1 MRRAVP
7 GVQVRSL
14 PPAFHILHPEQ
25 SVTILESPAKIEIA
39 ALLPATLRDDFPIL
53 QQTVHGDRPL
63 VFLDNAAST
72 QRPRQVIEVLRRVYE
87 RDYANVHR
95 GIHTL
100 SERSTEQYEEAR
112 EKVREF
118 IGAEHARE
126 IIFTPGTT
134 AGINL
139 VARSWGDVNVKPGDE
154 ILVTTMEHH
163 SNLVPWQQLAE
174 RNSAVLRHIP
184 ITDDGL
190 LVLDALDTLLT
201 NRTKIVAVAS
211 VSNVLGTI
219 NPIRQ
224 ITRRAHAAGA
234 VVLVDAAQSVPHL
247 PTNVRELGADF
258 LAFSGH
264 KMLAPSGI
272 GVLYGREELL
282 DAMPPFLGGGSM
294 IDRVWDDRFTS
305 AELPAK
311 FEAGTPPI
319 APAIARGAAID
330 YINLIGVEKIAA
342 HEHELARYAYDRL
355 REIDG
360 LRILGPTP
368 KHRAGLV
375 SFTLEQPHAHDIA
388 QLLDQQGIAVRAG
401 HHCTWPL
408 HDRLGITA
416 STRAS
421 FYLYNTPAEVE
432 LLVETVAKIRD
443 RFRPQG
449 RKRKRT

>member
-1 MRRAVP
+1 MLELKSPHVD
-7 GVQVRSL
+7 RS
-14 PPAFHILHPEQ
+14 
-25 SVTILESPAKIEIA
+25 K
-39 ALLPATLRDDFPIL
+39 LLPAALRQDFPIL

-72 QRPRQVIEVLRRVYE
+72 QRPRQVIDVLRRVYE
-87 RDYANVHR
+87 HDYANVHR

-100 SERSTEQYEEAR
+100 SERSTEQYELAR
-112 EKVREF
+112 EKAREF
-118 IGAEHARE
+118 IGARSDKE
-126 IIFTPGTT
+126 IIFTSGTT

-139 VARSWGDVNVKPGDE
+139 VARSWGEANVKAGDE

-163 SNLVPWQQLAE
+163 SNLVPWHQLTE
-174 RNSAVLRHIP
+174 RTGAVLKHIP

-190 LVLDALDTLLT
+190 LILDELDSLLT
-201 NRTKIVAVAS
+201 DRTKIVAVAS

-219 NPIRQ
+219 NPVAEIA
-224 ITRRAHAAGA
+224 RRAHAAGA

-247 PTNVRELGADF
+247 STSVVELGADF

-264 KMLAPSGI
+264 KMLGPTGI

-294 IDRVWDDRFTS
+294 INRVWPDRFTS

-319 APAIARGAAID
+319 APAIALGAAID
-330 YINLIGVEKIAA
+330 YLKVIGIEAVAR
-342 HEHELARYAYDRL
+342 HEHELVRYAYERL

-360 LRILGPTP
+360 ISILGPP
-368 KHRAGLV
+368 PDHRAGLV
-375 SFTLEQPHAHDIA
+375 SFVLPQPHAHDVA

-408 HDRLGITA
+408 HDRLGIPA

-421 FYLYNTPAEVE
+421 FYLYNTPAEVD
-432 LLVETVAKIRD
+432 LLVEVVGRIRD

-449 RKRKRT
+449 RQRQRKQ

>member
-1 MRRAVP
+1 MDRFSTWSLGVGHWSFNFETMTQNAAFKELKPIAVDP
-7 GVQVRSL
+7 S
-14 PPAFHILHPEQ
+14 
-25 SVTILESPAKIEIA
+25 
-39 ALLPATLRDDFPIL
+39 ALLPASLRDDFPIL
-53 QQTVHGDRPL
+53 TQNVHGDHPL

-100 SERSTEQYEEAR
+100 SERATEQYEEAR
-112 EKVREF
+112 EKVRDF

-126 IIFTPGTT
+126 IIFTSGTT

-139 VARSWGDVNVKPGDE
+139 VARSWGDANLKRGDE
-154 ILVTTMEHH
+154 IVVTTMEHH
-163 SNLVPWQQLAE
+163 SNLVPWHQLAE
-174 RNSAVLRHIP
+174 RTGAAIRHIP

-190 LVLDALDTLLT
+190 LILDELDTLLT
-201 NRTKIVAVAS
+201 GRTKIVAVAS

-219 NPIRQ
+219 NPIKEVA
-224 ITRRAHAAGA
+224 RRAHAAGA

-247 PTNVRELGADF
+247 TTNVCEMGADF

-264 KMLAPSGI
+264 KMLAPTGI

-282 DAMPPFLGGGSM
+282 NAMPAFLGGGSM
-294 IDRVWDDRFTS
+294 INRVWPDRFTP

-319 APAIARGAAID
+319 APAIALGAAID
-330 YINLIGVEKIAA
+330 YLNAIGLENVAR
-342 HEHELARYAYDRL
+342 HEHELVRYAYERFGQ
-355 REIDG
+355 IDG
-360 LRILGPTP
+360 LHILGPTP
-368 KHRAGLV
+368 DHRAGLI
-375 SFTLEQPHAHDIA
+375 SFTLDQPHSHDIA
-388 QLLDQQGIAVRAG
+388 QLLNLQGIAVRAG

-408 HDRLGITA
+408 HDRLGISA

-421 FYLYNTPAEVE
+421 FYLYNTPAEVD
-432 LLVETVAKIRD
+432 LLVEVLTQIRD

-449 RKRKRT
+449 RKRKSG

>member
-1 MRRAVP
+1 MNSVSSVAKSSVP
-7 GVQVRSL
+7 QLG
-14 PPAFHILHPEQ
+14 A
-25 SVTILESPAKIEIA
+25 TIDTSK
-39 ALLPATLRDDFPIL
+39 LLPASLRDDFPIL
-53 QQTVHGDRPL
+53 EQVVHDNRPL

-100 SERSTEQYEEAR
+100 SERATEQYEEAR
-112 EKVREF
+112 EKARDF
-118 IGAEHARE
+118 IGAEHACE
-126 IIFTPGTT
+126 IVFTSGTT

-139 VARSWGDVNVKPGDE
+139 VARSWGEENVKRGDE

-174 RNSAVLRHIP
+174 RTGAVLKHIP

-190 LVLDALDTLLT
+190 LVLEGLDSLLT
-201 NRTKIVAVAS
+201 DRTKLVAVAS

-219 NPIRQ
+219 NPIKE
-224 ITRRAHAAGA
+224 IARRAHAAGA
-234 VVLVDAAQSVPHL
+234 LVLVDAAQSVPHYTTRVL
-247 PTNVRELGADF
+247 EMGADF

-264 KMLAPSGI
+264 KMLGPTGI
-272 GVLYGREELL
+272 GVLYGRQELL

-294 IDRVWDDRFTS
+294 IDRVWPDRFTP

-319 APAIARGAAID
+319 APAIALGAAID
-330 YINLIGVEKIAA
+330 YLNNIGLDKISR
-342 HEHELARYAYDRL
+342 HEHELTRYAYERL
-355 REIDG
+355 SQIDG
-360 LRILGPTP
+360 LHILGPGP
-368 KHRAGLV
+368 DQRAGLV
-375 SFTLEQPHAHDIA
+375 SFTLDQPHAHDIA
-388 QLLDQQGIAVRAG
+388 QLLDLQGIAVRAG

-408 HDRLGITA
+408 HDRLNISA

-421 FYLYNTPAEVE
+421 FYLYNTPGEVDV
-432 LLVETVAKIRD
+432 LVDVLAKIRD

-449 RKRKRT
+449 RKRKSV

>member
-1 MRRAVP
+1 MSATETLTESR
-7 GVQVRSL
+7 GK
-14 PPAFHILHPEQ
+14 PPAAIDP
-25 SVTILESPAKIEIA
+25 SK
-39 ALLPATLRDDFPIL
+39 LLPVTLREDFPIL

-118 IGAEHARE
+118 IGAQHLRE
-126 IIFTPGTT
+126 IIFTSGTT
-134 AGINL
+134 GSINL
-139 VARSWGDVNVKPGDE
+139 VARSWGDANVKAGDE

-163 SNLVPWQQLAE
+163 SNLVPWQQLAQ
-174 RNSAVLRHIP
+174 RTGAVIKHIP

-190 LVLDALDTLLT
+190 LVLDAMDSLLT
-201 NRTKIVAVAS
+201 DRTKIVAVAS

-219 NPIRQ
+219 NPVAQ
-224 ITRRAHAAGA
+224 IARRAHEAGA

-247 PTNVRELGADF
+247 STNVRQLGADF

-264 KMLAPSGI
+264 KLLGPTGI

-282 DAMPPFLGGGSM
+282 EAMPPFLGGGSM
-294 IDRVWDDRFTS
+294 INRVWPDRFTP

-319 APAIARGAAID
+319 APAIALGAAID
-330 YINLIGVEKIAA
+330 YLKLIGLDAVAR
-342 HEHELARYAYDRL
+342 HEHELVRYAYERL
-355 REIDG
+355 QEVEG
-360 LRILGPTP
+360 LSILGPAP
-368 KHRAGLV
+368 EHRAGLV
-375 SFTLEQPHAHDIA
+375 SFTLAQPHAHDVA
-388 QLLDQQGIAVRAG
+388 QLLDEQGIAVRAG

-408 HDRLGITA
+408 HDRLGIAA

-421 FYLYNTPAEVE
+421 FYLYNTPAEVD
-432 LLVETVAKIRD
+432 LLVDVVGRIRD
-443 RFRPQG
+443 RFRPRG
-449 RKRKRT
+449 RQRRRRSQ

>member
-1 MRRAVP
+1 M
-7 GVQVRSL
+7 
-14 PPAFHILHPEQ
+14 
-25 SVTILESPAKIEIA
+25 KIEAA
-39 ALLPATLRDDFPIL
+39 ALLPPTLRDDFPIL

-112 EKVREF
+112 EKVRDF

-139 VARSWGDVNVKPGDE
+139 VARSWGEANIKRGDE
-154 ILVTTMEHH
+154 ILVTIMEHH

-174 RNSAVLRHIP
+174 RTGAVIRHIP

-190 LVLDALDTLLT
+190 LILEELDTLLT
-201 NRTKIVAVAS
+201 DRTKIVAVAS

-219 NPIRQ
+219 NPIRK
-224 ITRRAHAAGA
+224 IADRAHAAGA
-234 VVLVDAAQSVPHL
+234 VMLVDAAQSVPHL

-272 GVLYGREELL
+272 GVLYGRAELL
-282 DAMPPFLGGGSM
+282 NAMPPFLGGGSM
-294 IDRVWDDRFTS
+294 IDRVWADHFTP

-319 APAIARGAAID
+319 APAIALGAAID
-330 YINLIGVEKIAA
+330 YLNLIGMEKIAR
-342 HEHELARYAYDRL
+342 HDHELARYAYERL
-355 REIDG
+355 CEIDG
-360 LRILGPTP
+360 LRILGPAP
-368 KHRAGLV
+368 DHRAGIV
-375 SFTLEQPHAHDIA
+375 SFTLPEPHPHDIA
-388 QLLDQQGIAVRAG
+388 QLLDEQGIAVRAG

-421 FYLYNTPAEVE
+421 FYLYNTPAEVD
-432 LLVETVAKIRD
+432 LLADVVATIRD

-449 RKRKRT
+449 RKRKRPT

>member
-1 MRRAVP
+1 M
-7 GVQVRSL
+7 
-14 PPAFHILHPEQ
+14 
-25 SVTILESPAKIEIA
+25 SVA
-39 ALLPATLRDDFPIL
+39 ALDLDRSKLLPQSLRDDFPIL

-72 QRPRQVIEVLRRVYE
+72 QRPRQVIDVLRRVYE

-112 EKVREF
+112 EKARAF
-118 IGAEHARE
+118 IGAASPRE
-126 IIFTPGTT
+126 IIFTSGTT

-139 VARSWGDVNVKPGDE
+139 VARSWGEANICPGDE
-154 ILVTTMEHH
+154 IILTTMEHH
-163 SNLVPWQQLAE
+163 SNLVPWHQLAE
-174 RNSAVLRHIP
+174 RSGVVLKHIP

-190 LVLDALDTLLT
+190 LILDELDSLLT
-201 NRTKIVAVAS
+201 DRTKLVAVCS

-219 NPIRQ
+219 NPVRE

-234 VVLVDAAQSVPHL
+234 LVLVDAAQSVPHV
-247 PTNVRELGADF
+247 PTNVQELGADF

-264 KMLAPSGI
+264 KMLGPTGI
-272 GVLYGREELL
+272 GVLYGREALL

-294 IDRVWDDRFTS
+294 INRVWPDRFTP

-319 APAIARGAAID
+319 APAIALGAAID
-330 YINLIGVEKIAA
+330 YLKLIGLEKIAR
-342 HEHELARYAYDRL
+342 HEHEVVRYAYQRL

-360 LRILGPTP
+360 LRILGPSP
-368 KHRAGLV
+368 EHRAGLV
-375 SFTLEQPHAHDIA
+375 SFVLPQPHAHDVA

-421 FYLYNTPAEVE
+421 FYLYNTPAEVD
-432 LLVETVAKIRD
+432 LLVDVVTQIRD

-449 RKRKRT
+449 RKRTRTA

>member
-1 MRRAVP
+1 MATIETVTTSSGQQVVP
-7 GVQVRSL
+7 VDS
-14 PPAFHILHPEQ
+14 
-25 SVTILESPAKIEIA
+25 TK
-39 ALLPATLRDDFPIL
+39 LLPAALREDFPIL
-53 QQTVHGDRPL
+53 EQTVHGNRPL

-112 EKVREF
+112 EKVQAF
-118 IGAEHARE
+118 VGARNARE
-126 IIFTPGTT
+126 VIFTSGST

-139 VARSWGDVNVKPGDE
+139 VARSWGDANVKTGDE

-163 SNLVPWQQLAE
+163 SNLVPWHQLAE
-174 RNSAVLRHIP
+174 RSGALIKHIP

-190 LVLDALDTLLT
+190 LILDDLNKLLT
-201 NRTKIVAVAS
+201 ERTKIVAVAS

-219 NPIRQ
+219 NPIAE
-224 ITRRAHAAGA
+224 IVRRAHAAGA
-234 VVLVDAAQSVPHL
+234 VVMVDAAQSVPHL
-247 PTNVRELGADF
+247 PTNVQAMGADF

-264 KMLAPSGI
+264 KMLGPTGI

-294 IDRVWDDRFTS
+294 INRVWPDHFTP

-319 APAIARGAAID
+319 APAIALGAAID
-330 YINLIGVEKIAA
+330 YLNAIGLDAIQR
-342 HEHELARYAYDRL
+342 HEHELVRYAYERL
-355 REIDG
+355 QEIDG
-360 LRILGPTP
+360 LRVLGPTP
-368 KHRAGLV
+368 DRRAGLV
-375 SFTLEQPHAHDIA
+375 SFTLPQPHAHDVA
-388 QLLDQQGIAVRAG
+388 QLLDLQGIAVRAG

-408 HDRLGITA
+408 HDRLGIAA

-432 LLVETVAKIRD
+432 LLVDVVGQIRE
-443 RFRPQG
+443 RFRPKG
-449 RKRKRT
+449 RQRRPQLGAS